1 MDQFIVQ
8 GPSRLEGEVK
18 ISKAKNSCLPIMAAG
33 LLCNRPFKLNDL
45 PDLRDIRTMKKLL
58 FGFGVK
64 INDNAFDCSEIHST
78 YAPYELVKTMRASV
92 LVLGPLLSRFG
103 EAKVS
108 LPGGCAIGSRP
119 IDLHL
124 DGLKK
129 MGAEIN
135 VESGYVHAKC
145 SRLKG
150 AKIDLMFPS
159 VGATENLLM
168 AAVFADGETIIEN
181 AAREPE
187 IYDLGEFLISLYPQL
202 KIEGLGTSTIKVQG
216 ISKHESNESVKYTP
230 IPDRIEASTFIIA
243 GVMTNS
249 NIVIKG
255 CDKDHIRSVTNA
267 LEMSQANLKL
277 YDNTIEVLPR
287 NKELTGF
294 NLRTTPY
301 PYFPTDVQAQFM
313 ALATMINDTSIISE
327 EIFENR
333 FMHVPELNRMGA
345 DIRLNNQTAVIVG
358 GKRLKGAPV
367 MCTDLRA
374 SAALVLAGMIAD
386 GETRIQRVYHLDR
399 GYDGF
404 ENKLNVLGCDITRE
418 SSHNLIASL

>member
-1 MDQFIVQ
+1 MDSFKVK
-8 GPSRLEGEVK
+8 GPSRLEGEVS
-18 ISKAKNSCLPIMAAG
+18 ISRAKNSCLPLMAG
-33 LLCNRPFKLNDL
+33 TLLCQNPVGLKSL
-45 PDLRDIRTMKKLL
+45 PNLRDIRTMKKLMS
-58 FGFGVK
+58 GFGVK
-64 INDNAFDCSEIHST
+64 LQDDQFHCDDIHNT

-108 LPGGCAIGSRP
+108 LPGGCAIGTRP
-119 IDLHL
+119 VDLHL

-129 MGAEIN
+129 LGAEIN
-135 VESGYVHAKC
+135 VEGGYIYAKAK
-145 SRLKG
+145 RLKG

-168 AAVFADGETIIEN
+168 AAVFAEGETIISN

-187 IYDLGEFLISLYPQL
+187 VVDLGNFLNQAFEDL
-202 KIEGLGTSTIKVQG
+202 KIAGLGTSTLKIQG
-216 ISKHESNESVKYTP
+216 ISQNSKNKEIIYTP
-230 IPDRIEASTFIIA
+230 IPDRIEAATFIIA

-249 NIVIKG
+249 FLSIKD
-255 CDKDHIRSVTNA
+255 CDKAHLGSVTNA
-267 LEMSQANLKL
+267 LQMSHANLKIH
-277 YDNTIEVLPR
+277 DSVIEVMPR

-374 SAALVLAGMIAD
+374 SAALVLAAMIAD
-386 GETRIQRVYHLDR
+386 GETNIQRVYHLDR

-404 ENKLNVLGCDITRE
+404 EKKLTSLGCEIQRV
-418 SSHNLIASL
+418 NLSARAQA